1 MSVVRVNK
9 SREYTVMSNYHLRD
23 LRLSLKAKGL
33 LSQILSLPDNWNYTV
48 AGLVEINKENE
59 TAINSTL
66 NELKQCGYLVVTK
79 LMPNQTKTGRI
90 EYVYDIYEKSLNDT
104 LEKGKEQEGEKQDLE
119 ILGVEVQG
127 IENRVQLN
135 TNIQNTELQNT
146 ENKNSQRKNVKKES
160 SKTFTV
166 PTVEEVAEYCNER
179 NNNIDAEAFIDYY
192 TARNWMIGKTK
203 MHDWKAAI
211 RTWERRKKDSSS
223 NQTNEQDSVIERL
236 NSLSYK
242 DIETYCKAQNYTH
255 VNAMEFLS
263 NYRKRN
269 WKVGNTVITD
279 WHSAVDEW
287 EARELRKIK
296 EKQDEEYK
304 IYHRSYMDRC
314 LNRR

>member
-1 MSVVRVNK
+1 MERDFKGVFIPKEIYLDSRLNALDKIIFAEIDSLDFEDGCYASNK
-9 SREYTVMSNYHLRD
+9 YLAEFCQCSETKVSLAISKLTD
-23 LRLSLKAKGL
+23 LGYIKLISFNGRKRILKSCLSKNERHTFKKCKAD
-33 LSQILSLPDNWNYTV
+33 SQNVKPDNISDNT
-48 AGLVEINKENE
+48 N
-59 TAINSTL
+59 
-66 NELKQCGYLVVTK
+66 
-79 LMPNQTKTGRI
+79 
-90 EYVYDIYEKSLNDT
+90 
-104 LEKGKEQEGEKQDLE
+104 LEK
-119 ILGVEVQG
+119 LGD
-127 IENRVQLN
+127 
-135 TNIQNTELQNT
+135 
-146 ENKNSQRKNVKKES
+146 NKDSERKNVKKES

-223 NQTNEQDSVIERL
+223 NQTNGQDSVIERL

-314 LNRR
+314 LNRQ